1 MGVWM
6 KGQQVIEAE
15 EFESTQLAAIIALL
29 RPMVLSVH
37 WLEAGS
43 PLSTNKKGIT
53 MKNSHILSAAMG
65 SLLVLGLTS
74 GNANAADKKMDMEKC
89 FGIAKAGMNDC
100 SSNKSAH
107 SCAGQATKDR
117 DANDF
122 VAVPK
127 GTCDKIAGG
136 SMMGGSGMMKKDM

>member
-1 MGVWM
+1 MNNH
-6 KGQQVIEAE
+6 QI
-15 EFESTQLAAIIALL
+15 
-29 RPMVLSVH
+29 LSV
-37 WLEAGS
+37 AIG
-43 PLSTNKKGIT
+43 G
-53 MKNSHILSAAMG
+53 
-65 SLLVLGLTS
+65 LLALGLT
-74 GNANAADKKMDMEKC
+74 GNASAADKKMDMEKC

-107 SCAGQATKDR
+107 SCAGQATKSNDPM
-117 DANDF
+117 DF